1 MPTKSSSKKQRRD
14 SKESGRPTAF
24 PSKSSK
30 PPSATDEDEVNL
42 SPFRTSK
49 EPVREA
55 PAPEPLHC
63 GLDDPSHPCVCDE
76 PVLRTDNIQGNILGG
91 FMKDFQAFLFFTI
104 APGKIKPFKDWLAAM
119 QPFIATTAEVISFN
133 RLFKE
138 IRGRRKREPTM
149 LKVTWINIAFS
160 FKGIQKL
167 ANGTDLDTD
176 FEDEAFTDGLTKRSK
191 DGILGDPSRNNQTSA
206 EGHPANWVIGG
217 TTDNVDVVILIASDE
232 EAELDEANTNSTV
245 SQILNGST
253 AFPGGVKN
261 FAQGNVKVQHGENLP
276 ADKKL
281 AGHEH
286 FGFLDG
292 VSQPGVRGRLSSDQ
306 HDVLTPRQNANNR
319 DQGKPGQE
327 LIWPGEFVFGYPQG
341 PSNPDDDPDP
351 KKKFESPGPISTA
364 GPDWAD
370 DGSFLVFRRL
380 RQDVGLFHQFLKET
394 ATKLAVPTPPP
405 LLTPPP
411 PGVPV
416 GDSAADVVGAR
427 CVGRWRSGAPIE
439 RTVHPNPKRPG
450 DPLKN
455 DQDNPFL
462 AVDDCANN
470 NFEFQDGTEPLPLSS
485 LDNPFDC
492 VDQIDPEDANNKPF
506 QPAGK
511 DEMGATC
518 PFTGHIRKAYPRDDK
533 PLPDSH
539 GNLPPL
545 MLDGHK
551 VQDEEGNDIITN
563 ENNTQTHRLL
573 RRGIP
578 WGDASNSTPGNPSR
592 DTRDNR
598 PTSKALDKGRGLLF
612 LAYQT
617 SIVDQFEFVIQK
629 WVNNPDFKEA
639 KGPAPTAP
647 PTLIPNPQDQGGGHD
662 PIIGQNNI
670 AGEHRVRDFTITF
683 QDGTGARKTA
693 RVSTEDNTGNG
704 RDWVIPTGGEYFF
717 APSIDAL
724 GKLSKT

>member
-1 MPTKSSSKKQRRD
+1 MAIKSSSKKQRRA
-14 SKESGRPTAF
+14 SKESGRPTVSS
-24 PSKSSK
+24 SKSSK
-30 PPSATDEDEVNL
+30 PSATAEDVVSLL
-42 SPFRTSK
+42 SPFQTSN
-49 EPVREA
+49 EPVRES
-55 PAPEPLHC
+55 PAPEPLHS

-104 APGKIKPFKDWLAAM
+104 APAKITPFKHWLAAM
-119 QPFIATTAEVISFN
+119 QPFIATTAEVIAFN

-149 LKVTWINIAFS
+149 LKATWINIAFS

-167 ANGTDLDTD
+167 ANGTNLDTD
-176 FEDEAFTDGLTKRSK
+176 FEDKAFTDGQTQRSK
-191 DGILGDPSRNNQTSA
+191 DGILGDPSRSNQTSE
-206 EGHPANWVIGG
+206 EGNPANWVIGG
-217 TTDNVDVVILIASDE
+217 TTDNVDVVILIASDDK
-232 EAELDEANTNSTV
+232 AELDEANPLSTV

-253 AFPGGVKN
+253 AFPGGVNN
-261 FAQGNVKVQHGENLP
+261 FAQANVVKVQQGENLP

-292 VSQPGVRGRLSSDQ
+292 VSQPGVRGRLSTDEQ
-306 HDVLTPRQNANNR
+306 DVLTLRQNANNR

-341 PSNPDDDPDP
+341 PSNPAGDPDP
-351 KKKFESPGPISTA
+351 KKKFESPGSISTA

-380 RQDVGLFHQFLKET
+380 RQDVGLFHKFLKDT
-394 ATKLAVPTPPP
+394 ATTLSVPPP
-405 LLTPPP
+405 PALHVPAP

-439 RTVHPNPKRPG
+439 RTAHPKNPG

-455 DQDNPFL
+455 DQDNPFV

-470 NFEFQDGTEPLPLSS
+470 NFEFQDGTDPLPLSS

-492 VDQIDPEDANNKPF
+492 VDQINPEDADKKPF
-506 QPAGK
+506 QTAGK
-511 DEMGATC
+511 DDTGAVC
-518 PFTGHIRKAYPRDDK
+518 PFTGHIRKAYPRDDE
-533 PLPDSH
+533 PLHDSS

-545 MLDGHK
+545 MLDGQK
-551 VQDEEGNDIITN
+551 VKDAEGEEIVTN
-563 ENNTQTHRLL
+563 ENDTQTHRLL

-578 WGDASNSTPGNPSR
+578 WGKESISTPGNPSR
-592 DTRDNR
+592 DARDNR
-598 PTSKALDKGRGLLF
+598 PTTKLLKEGRGLLF

-629 WVNNPDFKEA
+629 WVNNPDFKEL
-639 KGPAPTAP
+639 KGPAPTNP
-647 PTLIPNPQDQGGGHD
+647 PTLILDPKTQGGGHD
-662 PIIGQNNI
+662 PIIGQNNRP
-670 AGEHRVRDFTITF
+670 GEHRVRDFTITF
-683 QDGTGARKTA
+683 QDGAGARKTT
-693 RVSTEDNTGNG
+693 RVSTKDGAGNG
-704 RDWVIPTGGEYFF
+704 LDWVIPTGGEYFL
-717 APSIDAL
+717 APSIEAL

>member
-1 MPTKSSSKKQRRD
+1 MVTQSRSKKQRRA
-14 SKESGRPTAF
+14 SKESGRFTASS
-24 PSKSSK
+24 SKSSK
-30 PPSATDEDEVNL
+30 PPSRPEEDEVSLL
-42 SPFRTSK
+42 SPFQTSK
-49 EPVREA
+49 EPVRES

-91 FMKDFQAFLFFTI
+91 FNKDFQAFLFFTI
-104 APGKIKPFKDWLAAM
+104 APAKIKPFKHWLAAM
-119 QPFIATTAEVISFN
+119 QPFIATTAEVIAFN

-138 IRGRRKREPTM
+138 IRGRRRREPTM

-167 ANGTDLDTD
+167 ANGTHLDTD
-176 FEDEAFTDGLTKRSK
+176 FEDEAFTAGLTKRSK
-191 DGILGDPSRNNQTSA
+191 DGILGDPSRPNQTSE
-206 EGHPANWVIGG
+206 EGHPNNWVIGG
-217 TTDNVDVVILIASDE
+217 TNDNVDVVILIASDE
-232 EAELDEANTNSTV
+232 EAELNEANANSTI

-261 FAQGNVKVQHGENLP
+261 FAQGNKVKVQQGRNLP

-292 VSQPGVRGRLSSDQ
+292 VSQPGVRGRLSSDE
-306 HDVLTPRQNANNR
+306 HDVLTIRQNANNR

-341 PSNPDDDPDP
+341 PSNPGNDPDP
-351 KKKFESPGPISTA
+351 KFESPGSISTA

-380 RQDVGLFHQFLKET
+380 RQNVGLFHRFLKET
-394 ATKLAVPTPPP
+394 ATKLGVPTPPP
-405 LLTPPP
+405 LLVPAPQ
-411 PGVPV
+411 GVPV

-439 RTVHPNPKRPG
+439 RTVHPKKPG

-455 DQDNPFL
+455 DQDNPFV

-470 NFEFQDGTEPLPLSS
+470 NFEFQEGTDPLPLSS

-492 VDQIDPEDANNKPF
+492 VDQIDPENADDKPF
-506 QPAGK
+506 QTAGK
-511 DEMGATC
+511 DDTGAVC
-518 PFTGHIRKAYPRDDK
+518 PFTGHIRRAYPRDDE

-545 MLDGHK
+545 KLDGNT
-551 VQDEEGNDIITN
+551 VTNEEGEEIITN
-563 ENNTQTHRLL
+563 ENDTQTHRLL

-578 WGDASNSTPGNPSR
+578 WGEASNSTPGNPR
-592 DTRDNR
+592 GDARDNR
-598 PTSKALDKGRGLLF
+598 PPSSAGPKGGRGLLF

-617 SIVDQFEFVIQK
+617 SIMDQFEFVIQK
-629 WVNNPDFKEA
+629 WVNNPDFKEP
-639 KGPAPTAP
+639 KGPAPTDP
-647 PTLIPNPQDQGGGHD
+647 PTIINAEDQGGGHD
-662 PIIGQNNI
+662 PIIGQNNKL
-670 AGEHRVRDFTITF
+670 GEHRVRDFTITF
-683 QDGTGARKTA
+683 QDNTGARKTA
-693 RVSTEDNTGNG
+693 RVSTKDPTGNG
-704 RDWVIPTGGEYFF
+704 RDWVIPTGGEYFL
-717 APSIDAL
+717 APSISAL
-724 GKLSKT
+724 GKLSET

>member
-1 MPTKSSSKKQRRD
+1 MATKSSSKKQGRA
-14 SKESGRPTAF
+14 SKESGRSTASS
-24 PSKSSK
+24 SKSSQQQ
-30 PPSATDEDEVNL
+30 SRADEDEVSLL
-42 SPFRTSK
+42 SPFKISD

-55 PAPEPLHC
+55 PAHEPLHA

-91 FMKDFQAFLFFTI
+91 FNKDFQAFLFFTI
-104 APGKIKPFKDWLAAM
+104 APAKITPFKRWLAAM
-119 QPFIATTAEVISFN
+119 QPFIATTAEVLAFN

-176 FEDEAFTDGLTKRSK
+176 FEDEAFTKGLVKRSTE
-191 DGILGDPSRNNQTSA
+191 GILGDPARPNQTSE
-206 EGHPANWVIGG
+206 EGHPNNWVIGG
-217 TTDNVDVVILIASDE
+217 ANDNVDVVILIASDE
-232 EAELDEANTNSTV
+232 EAELNEANANSTI
-245 SQILNGST
+245 SQILNGSA

-261 FAQGNVKVQHGENLP
+261 FAQGNNVKVQHGKNLP

-292 VSQPGVRGRLSSDQ
+292 VSQPGVRGRLSSDE
-306 HDVLTPRQNANNR
+306 HDVLTIRQNANNR

-341 PSNPDDDPDP
+341 PSNPGGDPDP
-351 KKKFESPGPISTA
+351 KFESPGSISTA

-380 RQDVGLFHQFLKET
+380 RQNVGLFHRFLKET
-394 ATKLAVPTPPP
+394 ATKLGVPTPPP
-405 LLTPPP
+405 LLVPAPQ
-411 PGVPV
+411 GVPV

-439 RTVHPNPKRPG
+439 RTVHPKKSG

-470 NFEFQDGTEPLPLSS
+470 NFEFQEGTDPLPLSS

-492 VDQIDPEDANNKPF
+492 VDQIDPENADKKPF
-506 QPAGK
+506 QTAGK
-511 DEMGATC
+511 DDIGEVC
-518 PFTGHIRKAYPRDDK
+518 PFTGHIRKAYPRDDE
-533 PLPDSH
+533 PFEDAS

-545 MLDGHK
+545 MLDGQP
-551 VQDEEGNDIITN
+551 VTNEEEEPIITN
-563 ENNTQTHRLL
+563 ENDTQTHRLL

-578 WGDASNSTPGNPSR
+578 WGEASNSTPGNPSS
-592 DTRDNR
+592 DARDNR
-598 PTSKALDKGRGLLF
+598 PNSPALDRGRGLLF

-617 SIVDQFEFVIQK
+617 SIVDQFEFIIQK
-629 WVNNPDFKEA
+629 WVNNPDFKEL
-639 KGPAPTAP
+639 KGPAATDP
-647 PTLIPNPQDQGGGHD
+647 PTIINARNQGGGHD
-662 PIIGQNNI
+662 PIIGQNNK
-670 AGEHRVRDFTITF
+670 AGEKRVREFTVTF
-683 QDGTGARKTA
+683 QDNTGARKTT
-693 RVSTEDNTGNG
+693 RVSTKDPAGNG

-717 APSIDAL
+717 APSIEAL
-724 GKLSKT
+724 GKLSET